1 MTMISAVV
9 LVTAACTMVAA
20 AMPTQPAPEVSAQLQ
35 RMTQELYDAVAPGR
49 TDVWRRYLDEAVL
62 YVDENGAVLTKSEL
76 LSQLRPLPTG
86 LVGRIDVVNMK
97 VGLHGDTAVTVHDAD
112 EHLDYHGQNVHTVF
126 RSSMTWKRAAQAWRV
141 VQVQV
146 VAVLEDPPAISLD
159 PERLCAYAGS
169 YRLTPEIRT
178 RVHCD
183 GGALVFE
190 RDGRPAARYAAEAP
204 DVFFTSGQPRSRK
217 VFLRDAKG
225 AITGFAD
232 RREGHDIVW
241 TKEPE
246 PAEGS

>member
-1 MTMISAVV
+1 MTSISAAV
-9 LVTAACTMVAA
+9 LLNAACAVVAA
-20 AMPTQPAPEVSAQLQ
+20 AVPTQQIGEVSAQLQ
-35 RMTQELYDAVAPGR
+35 RMTQELYDAVAPGNS
-49 TDVWRRYLDEAVL
+49 DVWRRYLDDDVL
-62 YVDENGAVLTKSEL
+62 YVDENGAVVTKSEL
-76 LSQLRPLPTG
+76 LAQLRPLPPG
-86 LVGRIDVVNMK
+86 LVGRIEVVNMK

-126 RSSMTWKRAAQAWRV
+126 RSTMTWMRAAQAWRV

-178 RVHCD
+178 RVRCD
-183 GGALVFE
+183 GAALVFE

-204 DVFFTSGQPRSRK
+204 DVFFTSGQPRTRK

-241 TKEPE
+241 RKEPE
-246 PAEGS
+246 PTEGG